1 MRLSGGTRLV
11 LLALVCFSPGLL
23 PVNTLRAQEPGFT
36 VVNNHEI
43 PFKGAIEVP
52 LDLPDGSYRG
62 PSAIAQL
69 NNGTAR
75 IFAKLGAAARVELT
89 RYGRP
94 DDAALRGSLGI
105 TSQTGRLFIQ
115 WEGREV
121 GSVDLGLAVTPG
133 KSGTVDSAVAG
144 FAPLPV
150 KWIQNSDGTLSGTAQ
165 ANGYSIALSAS
176 PFGGGM
182 LDFRARLTHSASTA
196 PGYLALVRRIVTPG
210 TTEARLRFNGR
221 EMKGGESPDTWDR
234 DFWYTRGVDW
244 LSWKARGL
252 SLLSVN
258 GFSPAPTILRD
269 TTWAEASH
277 FYVWERTRQQGDT
290 SWLVSEI
297 AGPNAEQARSR
308 YMPVTPYAAL
318 HENDTVS
325 LKWRLAIE
333 REPAGSWQE
342 SQLRAFAG
350 YRTASVEQ
358 SNPRIEIGVPSVSFG
373 TSYFPYST
381 LAENF
386 DYYRTP
392 GLNSEAF
399 WPISPLMWSGWR
411 AFEPRMRS
419 DLHIVRAM
427 GFESVRLHHLELLQT
442 IKREEAFAF
451 LDFFIGEARAL
462 GLRIVVDSEGPAEW
476 ISSVISRY
484 RDDVS
489 RVELENEVLIGG
501 IKPSD
506 PARWTSLYN
515 AAKNAAPAAQVFF
528 TGAGNNAMFERLRS
542 LKVPFDRVGVHA
554 YKHGPQWK
562 EAYSSHMLGTA
573 GYATEIGKPVTLGE
587 FNWKDLTRMSPE
599 KRVSEVREIYQYVLA
614 PRAIPEL
621 FEFQLQE
628 SLTFNPSVSGSASRH
643 YEPLSQDRRPKPEG
657 LELMKIIREY
667 GSPSAPM
674 NELPITVKETRF
686 AGDTATASFTMTNA
700 TARALRIV
708 VEAMAFD
715 GLGSRLQSPGRVTL
729 RPGATYSGR
738 VRLGLTGEK
747 RIGTYHHFVRA
758 AYENR
763 QSIGWGVA
771 SKPGSPQFSPESPL
785 GDRVL
790 YPQSAGV
797 VSRIDWNRPT
807 AVAFGEKASVLEL
820 ESAYQLATTL
830 QSATGR
836 AVRVSSIAD
845 VPDSIIRRGL
855 LLLVGTPS
863 SNTMVPALKLAG
875 TMGSRPGAGIIW
887 LNSAN
892 GRESLVLSGPDGKAV
907 QAAVVEL
914 VLRYW
919 PSAKDATM
927 RLTGMEPGAALGHR
941 AGGDAVDPP

>member
-1 MRLSGGTRLV
+1 MRFPGGTRLAA
-11 LLALVCFSPGLL
+11 LALVYFSASAL
-23 PVNTLRAQEPGFT
+23 PVSAAWAQEPRFT
-36 VVNNHEI
+36 LVNNHEI
-43 PFKGAIEVP
+43 SFKGALETP
-52 LDLPDGSYRG
+52 LNLPDGSYRG
-62 PSAIAQL
+62 HLAIAQL
-69 NNGTAR
+69 NNGMAR
-75 IFAKLGAAARVELT
+75 IFATLGAGARVDLT
-89 RYGRP
+89 RYGKT
-94 DDAALRGSLGI
+94 DDAALRGPLGI
-105 TSQTGRLFIQ
+105 TSQAGRLLMQ
-115 WEGREV
+115 WNGSEV
-121 GSVDLGLAVTPG
+121 ASVDLGLAVIPG
-133 KSGTVDSAVAG
+133 KSGTVDSAIAEFV
-144 FAPLPV
+144 PLPV
-150 KWIQNSDGTLSGTAQ
+150 KWIPNSDGTLSGTAQ

-182 LDFRARLTHSASTA
+182 LDLRARVTNSASTA

-210 TTEARLRFNGR
+210 TAQARLRFNGR
-221 EMKGGESPDTWDR
+221 EMKGGDSPDIWDR

-258 GFSPAPTILRD
+258 GFSPAPTIMRD

-290 SWLVSEI
+290 SWLISEI
-297 AGPNAEQARSR
+297 AGPNAEQAKSR

-318 HENDTVS
+318 HQNDTVS

-333 REPAGSWQE
+333 REPTSGWPE
-342 SQLRAFAG
+342 VQLRVFAG
-350 YRTASVEQ
+350 YRTTTLEQ
-358 SNPRIEIGVPSVSFG
+358 SAPTVELGVSSVSFG

-451 LDFFIGEARAL
+451 LDFFTREARSL

-476 ISSVISRY
+476 ISSVLSRY

-542 LKVPFDRVGVHA
+542 LGVPFDRVGVHA

-573 GYATEIGKPVTLGE
+573 GYASEIGKPVTLGE

-599 KRVSEVREIYQYVLA
+599 KRVGEVREIYKYVLA

-621 FEFQLQE
+621 FQFQFQE

-674 NELPITVKETRF
+674 NELPISVTEIRF
-686 AGDTATASFTMTNA
+686 AGNAASAAFTMKNA
-700 TARALRIV
+700 TARTLRVV

-729 RPGATYSGR
+729 RPGATYNGR
-738 VRLGLTGEK
+738 VALGLTGEK
-747 RIGTYHHFVRA
+747 RIGTYHHFIRA
-758 AYENR
+758 GYENR
-763 QSIGWGVA
+763 QSIGWGIA

-790 YPQSAGV
+790 YPQGVGV
-797 VSRIDWNRPT
+797 VNRIDWNRPT
-807 AVAFGEKASVLEL
+807 AVAYGEKASVLEL

-836 AVRVSSIAD
+836 PVRVSSIAD
-845 VPDSIIRRGL
+845 VPDSISRRGL
-855 LLLVGTPS
+855 VLLVGTTS
-863 SNTMVPALKLAG
+863 SNTMVPAFTLTG
-875 TMGSRPGAGIIW
+875 TPGSRPGAGLVW

-892 GRESLVLSGPDGKAV
+892 GRESLVLSGPDAKAV

-941 AGGDAVDPP
+941 ASGEAVDPP

>member
-1 MRLSGGTRLV
+1 MRLSRGTRLAV
-11 LLALVCFSPGLL
+11 LALVCCSASTF
-23 PVNTLRAQEPGFT
+23 PVNAGLAQEPRFSL
-36 VVNNHEI
+36 VNNHEI
-43 PFKGAIEVP
+43 QFRGSIETR
-52 LDLPDGSYRG
+52 LNLPDGSYRG
-62 PSAIAQL
+62 RSAIAQL

-75 IFAKLGAAARVELT
+75 IFVTLGAGARVDLT
-89 RYGRP
+89 RYGRT
-94 DDAALRGSLGI
+94 DESALRGPLGI
-105 TSQTGRLFIQ
+105 TSQAGRLLMR
-115 WEGREV
+115 WN
-121 GSVDLGLAVTPG
+121 GSEIGWVDLGLAVISG
-133 KSGTVDSAVAG
+133 KSGTVDTAIAG
-144 FAPLPV
+144 FLPLPV
-150 KWIQNSDGTLSGTAQ
+150 TWISNPDGTLSGTVQ

-176 PFGGGM
+176 PFGAGL
-182 LDFRARLTHSASTA
+182 LDLRARLTHTVRTA
-196 PGYLALVRRIVTPG
+196 PAYLALVRRIVTPG
-210 TTEARLRFNGR
+210 ASQARLRFNGR
-221 EMKGGESPDTWDR
+221 QINGSDSPNTWDR

-269 TTWAEASH
+269 TTWVEASH

-297 AGPNAEQARSR
+297 AGPNAEQAKSR

-318 HENDTVS
+318 HANDTVS

-333 REPAGSWQE
+333 REPTRGWQE
-342 SQLRAFAG
+342 SQLRVFAG
-350 YRTASVEQ
+350 YRTISHEQ
-358 SNPRIEIGVPSVSFG
+358 PTPVIELGVSSVSFG

-419 DLHIVRAM
+419 DLHIARAM

-442 IKREEAFAF
+442 MKREEAFAF
-451 LDFFIGEARAL
+451 LDFFTGEARSL
-462 GLRIVVDSEGPAEW
+462 GLRIVIDSEGPAEW
-476 ISSVISRY
+476 ITSVLSRY
-484 RDDVS
+484 REQVS

-515 AAKNAAPAAQVFF
+515 AAKKAAPAAQVFF
-528 TGAGNNAMFERLRS
+528 TGAGNNAMFERLRAID
-542 LKVPFDRVGVHA
+542 VPFDRVGVHA

-573 GYATEIGKPVTLGE
+573 GYATDIGKPVTLGE

-599 KRVSEVREIYQYVLA
+599 KRVGEVREIYESVLA
-614 PRAIPEL
+614 PRAIPEF
-621 FEFQLQE
+621 FEFQFQE

-657 LELMKIIREY
+657 RELMKIIREY

-674 NELPITVKETRF
+674 NELPILVTETRF
-686 AGDTATASFTMTNA
+686 AGNAATATFTMVNA
-700 TARALRIV
+700 TARTLRIV

-738 VRLGLTGEK
+738 VTLGLTGDK
-747 RIGTYHHFVRA
+747 RIGTYHHFIRA

-763 QSIGWGVA
+763 QSMGWGVA

-790 YPQSAGV
+790 YPQGTGV
-797 VSRIDWNRPT
+797 VDRIDWNRPA
-807 AVAFGEKASVLEL
+807 AVAFG
-820 ESAYQLATTL
+820 
-830 QSATGR
+830 
-836 AVRVSSIAD
+836 
-845 VPDSIIRRGL
+845 
-855 LLLVGTPS
+855 
-863 SNTMVPALKLAG
+863 
-875 TMGSRPGAGIIW
+875 
-887 LNSAN
+887 
-892 GRESLVLSGPDGKAV
+892 
-907 QAAVVEL
+907 
-914 VLRYW
+914 
-919 PSAKDATM
+919 
-927 RLTGMEPGAALGHR
+927 
-941 AGGDAVDPP
+941 